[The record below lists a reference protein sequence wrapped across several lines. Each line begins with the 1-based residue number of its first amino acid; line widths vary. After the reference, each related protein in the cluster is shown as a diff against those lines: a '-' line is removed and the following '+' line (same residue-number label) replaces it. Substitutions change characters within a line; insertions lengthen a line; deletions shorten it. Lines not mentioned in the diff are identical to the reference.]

1 MVKVL
6 LIEDEQPAAQRLEK
20 MLAELAPDF
29 NITSRCDSI
38 ESSVQYF
45 SNHPMPDLV
54 FLDIQLG
61 DGLSFDI
68 FNQISIPCPIIF
80 TTAYDEYAIRAFEQ
94 NSIDY
99 ILKPINK
106 EKLQKSI
113 EKFRRVRNNEMA
125 TDWSALIEQMN
136 IEKKAYKQRFLV
148 YVGEH
153 LDSIP
158 TSEIAYFYSI
168 EKSSFLVTSTGKCYP
183 LDYSLDKVE
192 DLVSPMDYF
201 RINRNYIVSFQSIM
215 KINILSKSRIKITI
229 HPLPSEETLI
239 SSARTPEFR
248 KWLDR

>member
-20 MLAELAPDF
+20 MLTELAPDF
-29 NITSRCDSI
+29 NIISRCDSI
-38 ESSVQYF
+38 ESSVHYL
-45 SNHPMPDLV
+45 STHSIPDLI

-68 FNQISIPCPIIF
+68 FNQIYIPCPIIF

-106 EKLQKSI
+106 DHLQRSI
-113 EKFRRVRNNEMA
+113 DKFKRIGKFGQ
-125 TDWSALIEQMN
+125 TPDISSLLEQMN
-136 IEKKAYKQRFLV
+136 SEQKSFKQRFMV

-153 LDSIP
+153 LYSIP
-158 TSEIAYFYSI
+158 TTEIAYFYSV
-168 EKSSFLVTSTGKCYP
+168 EKSTYLATYAGKNYP
-183 LDYSLDKVE
+183 LEYSLDKVE
-192 DLVSPMDYF
+192 DLLSPMDYF
-201 RINRNYIVSFQSIM
+201 RINRNYIVSFQSIE

-229 HPLPSEETLI
+229 NPQTSDDTLV
-239 SSARTPEFR
+239 SAARTPEFR